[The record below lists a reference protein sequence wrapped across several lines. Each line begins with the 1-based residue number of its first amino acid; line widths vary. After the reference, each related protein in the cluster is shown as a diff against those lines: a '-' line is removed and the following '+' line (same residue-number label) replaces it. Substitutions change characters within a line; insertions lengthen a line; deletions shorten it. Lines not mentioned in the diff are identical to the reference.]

1 MDWEK
6 IFTIGSP
13 IIIAVISS
21 AIAYFKA
28 VKTGNIRIKEVET
41 QSQIELEKIKES
53 HKNELEK
60 IQIEMEAQAKLYE
73 QNKQT
78 DLIGEIMNDVMLDLM
93 KSTTIQKKLE
103 EEVEKAFK

>member
-21 AIAYFKA
+21 IIAYFKA
-28 VKTGNIRIKEVET
+28 VKTGNIRIKEVEK
-41 QSQIELEKIKES
+41 QSQIELEKIRES

-60 IQIEMEAQAKLYE
+60 IQIEMETQAKLYE
-73 QNKQT
+73 QNKKT
-78 DLIGEIMNDVMLDLM
+78 DLVGDAMNGIMGDLM
-93 KSTTIQKKLE
+93 KSPIVQKKLE
-103 EEVEKAFK
+103 EEFKKAFK